1 MTVKVVLVDQV
12 RVDGRAMTIHPK
24 FRVIIAGSRGFC
36 DYCRLAVVC
45 DKLLQEIAK
54 SRQITVISG
63 GANGADSLGEHYA
76 QERGYALILFPAKWE
91 QYGKAAGPIR
101 NRQMADNSDALIA
114 FWDGH
119 SLGTRNMIVEA
130 TRKGIEVRII
140 KV

>member
-1 MTVKVVLVDQV
+1 
-12 RVDGRAMTIHPK
+12 MTIHPK